1 MLIDKKD
8 KIMLID
14 GNSIAYRAFFA
25 LPLLTNKDG
34 SYTNAIYGFLNIF
47 LKLYFEEKPEYV
59 GVCFDVKGGSFRDEL
74 FEQYKGHRKSMPD
87 EMREQMPVLKELL
100 TKMNINVFGIEG
112 FEADDVLGTLAK
124 KSEAKGL
131 AVTLVSGDRDLLQI
145 ASENIKI
152 RIPKTKSGQTLVED
166 YLAKDILE
174 QFGVTP
180 NEFIDVKALMGDSSD
195 NIPGVPGIGE
205 KTALKII
212 KEFKNIE
219 NAIENYEKIKPERIG
234 RLLYENRELAFL
246 SKKLSIIVLD
256 APAEIPSK
264 KSENIFNEL
273 AFEEFKRLELNTLVS
288 KYFDFPAEPVAGKI
302 DYNNLDEN
310 GKVFNFA
317 AIISEDEY
325 ILNGKLV
332 SESKLKELESI
343 IALDSKKFFKKGFT
357 NVSFDLSLAYY
368 VLNIPFEM
376 PALKGKKRFDTLSE
390 DEKIEFI
397 NSHMQPFEKYEEL
410 KEALSENR
418 LYYNIEFPLAKV
430 LADMEQFGIK
440 IDIHTLNDFDAEIGH
455 KIDVLGIE
463 IRTLAGEEFN
473 INSPSQLGV
482 ILFEKLG
489 LKGAKKTKTGYS
501 TAADVLEKLKD
512 KHEIIPK
519 ILEYRMLAKLKSTY
533 CEGLAKAMNPFT
545 NKIHGNFNQTGA
557 ATGRL
562 SMTEPN
568 LQNIPIRTELGRNLR
583 KIFIP
588 SDDSYIFLDADYS
601 QIELRILAHF
611 AKDPIMIEA
620 YKNEEDIHKIT
631 AATVLGKNVSD
642 ITEKERSSAKA
653 INFGIIYGMG
663 GFSLSE
669 DLKITKKEADVLIE
683 AYFLKYPSIKAYLD
697 SSIEFATE
705 NGYAET
711 LFGRKRLI
719 PELKSKSFF
728 QRGFGE
734 RMAMNTPLQGTA
746 ADIIKIAMLNVHNR
760 LKKENLKSRLILT
773 VHDELIVEAK
783 KTEKEQ
789 AKQILKEE
797 MERAAELLVPL
808 VAEVNEG
815 ETWYDSK

>member
-1 MLIDKKD
+1 
-8 KIMLID
+8 
-14 GNSIAYRAFFA
+14 
-25 LPLLTNKDG
+25 
-34 SYTNAIYGFLNIF
+34 
-47 LKLYFEEKPEYV
+47 EKPEYV